1 MKIDE
6 LDYFVIVTENLDACL
21 HFYQDLLQMKHGI
34 NGQQHY
40 LSFGRQ
46 KINIHTFPGEF
57 EPSAQYPGY
66 GTNDFCLITTD
77 DLEDVKKE
85 LQEAGVSIVQ
95 DVCEKVGARGAMHS
109 LYVYDPDGNLVE
121 IAKYDEE

>member
-1 MKIDE
+1 MKIQEIDH
-6 LDYFVIVTENLDACL
+6 FVIVTENLEACL
-21 HFYQDLLQMKHGI
+21 HFYQDILHMHHGM

-40 LSFGRQ
+40 LAFGRQ

-57 EPSAQYPGY
+57 EPSAKYAGY

-77 DLEDVKKE
+77 DLEKVKNVF
-85 LQEAGVSIVQ
+85 QEAGVAIAQ
-95 DVCEKVGARGAMHS
+95 DICEKVGARGPMHS
-109 LYVYDPDGNLVE
+109 LYVYDPDGNLIE